1 MQIANLPANEK
12 ERLQA
17 LTELEIIG
25 SEEEESFNDL
35 AKLASYVCGTPVALI
50 SFIEEDRQWF
60 KSAVGTELRETPRD
74 IAFCSHAILEEENF
88 MMVTDAE
95 KDIRFVDNPLVTG
108 ETDIQFYA
116 GVPLKVNDQLP
127 VGTVCV
133 LDTKPHKLSKE
144 QEEALR
150 RISRQVMQLLEL
162 RKTNIRN
169 RDLARENEKKLKE
182 EIERQTESLERK
194 NFELRQLNSEME
206 QMVYIASHDLKEP
219 IRKLKIYADILGQET
234 FENTKIN
241 KFLPKIHNSADRAYS
256 LVNDILDFAK
266 VKSIGLVKN
275 DVDFNVLMQLV
286 IEASDEMI
294 LDSKA
299 NITVDKLPTVKVN
312 ENQMVQL
319 FSNLIQNAIK
329 YCKNVPEIM
338 IAASTVVLN
347 EHDFVPKKIN
357 TGTFYKIDVT
367 DNGIGFDLS
376 HKDKIFDFFQRLH
389 NRNEFSGTGI
399 GLAIVKKIAQ
409 NHGGLV
415 EATSQMGEG
424 SVFSVYLPV

>member
-60 KSAVGTELRETPRD
+60 KSAVGTDLRETPRD

-88 MMVTDAE
+88 MMVSDAK
-95 KDIRFVDNPLVTG
+95 KDVRFVNNPLVTG

-116 GVPLKVNDQLP
+116 GVPLRVNDQLP

-133 LDTKPHKLSKE
+133 LDTKPHKLSLE

-162 RKTNIRN
+162 RKTNIKN
-169 RDLARENEKKLKE
+169 RDLAVENENKLKE

-219 IRKLKIYADILGQET
+219 IRKLKIYADILGEET
-234 FENTKIN
+234 FQNAKIN
-241 KFLPKIHNSADRAYS
+241 KFLPKIHNSTDRAYN

-266 VKSIGLVKN
+266 VKSIGLLKE
-275 DVDFNVLMQLV
+275 DVDFNELMQAV
-286 IEASDEMI
+286 IEASDEI
-294 LDSKA
+294 ISDSKA
-299 NITVDKLPTVKVN
+299 QIEINKLPTVKVDKG
-312 ENQMVQL
+312 QMIQL

-329 YCKNVPEIM
+329 YCKNVPTIKIE
-338 IAASTVVLN
+338 ASTVVLN
-347 EHDFVPKKIN
+347 ANDFVPKKIN